1 MQHGVV
7 DADGVQARAGGRIRQ
22 ELKENSIPA
31 ASPVMMTPA
40 TLPCVPSSRVRMRT
54 AVAGQG
60 QTISENWFFLTATIC
75 MEVMAAALTGVAI
88 VRPRPQTSTNA
99 DKPLTCQIRDLIG
112 FDLGSSRPFQ
122 SGPGRRAMWTIIAIT
137 LVLASASAGAEAQ
150 TIKPG
155 EGETIDALGHTWSF
169 SKIQDD
175 FTGFNVLKDGKPT
188 SLHGIMLS
196 WDGKTLTLTDHH
208 PYPFD
213 PATGRPWIPPQRTY
227 NLADR
232 QTGYSKIA
240 PPKEMGASPSW
251 RGRLKALLDRN
262 PGVFA
267 GLRQILTKLRGE

>member
-1 MQHGVV
+1 
-7 DADGVQARAGGRIRQ
+7 
-22 ELKENSIPA
+22 
-31 ASPVMMTPA
+31 
-40 TLPCVPSSRVRMRT
+40 
-54 AVAGQG
+54 
-60 QTISENWFFLTATIC
+60 
-75 MEVMAAALTGVAI
+75 
-88 VRPRPQTSTNA
+88 
-99 DKPLTCQIRDLIG
+99 
-112 FDLGSSRPFQ
+112 
-122 SGPGRRAMWTIIAIT
+122 MWTIIAIT

-188 SLHGIMLS
+188 SLHGILLS
-196 WDGKTLTLTDHH
+196 WEGKTLTLT
-208 PYPFD
+208 D

-240 PPKEMGASPSW
+240 PPKEMGASLSW